1 MKKKQGKSIPLLTL
15 SFCAFRKRKAG
26 PTVCEKCGSFLATA
40 AAQLTINGHTGANEF
55 FGSEVISGTCA
66 QLSPDGLRIG
76 EHTGTDLR
84 IKTGGESGSC

>member
-1 MKKKQGKSIPLLTL
+1 MLSEREKQVLQSVRNAAVFWPLPRHSSQL
-15 SFCAFRKRKAG
+15 S
-26 PTVCEKCGSFLATA
+26 
-40 AAQLTINGHTGANEF
+40 GHTGANEF